1 MDKLICT
8 AIKEIV
14 IIFFTCYI
22 NIYYIYILYIYYT
35 YISIYIYIFI
45 YLYFLYI
52 YFYIFLYIYFY
63 AIYIYIYIYRYIYI
77 LLWPWL
83 PYIYI
88 LWVLCLRNHQA
99 IYKKNDIM
107 TIIIRYTIRIPKRPF
122 VFFDKL
128 KRWIYEM
135 KQYHYLILIL
145 KECKIKFL
153 FQ

>member
-1 MDKLICT
+1 MHSNKRNCHN
-8 AIKEIV
+8 
-14 IIFFTCYI
+14 FFHLLYKYI
-22 NIYYIYILYIYYT
+22 LYIYILYIYYR

-63 AIYIYIYIYRYIYI
+63 AIYIHIYIYIYI